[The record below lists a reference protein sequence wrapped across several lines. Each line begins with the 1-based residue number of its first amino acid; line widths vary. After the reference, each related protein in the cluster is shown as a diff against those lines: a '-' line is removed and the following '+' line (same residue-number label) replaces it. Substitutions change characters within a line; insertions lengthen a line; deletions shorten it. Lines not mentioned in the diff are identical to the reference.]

1 MQLLAASH
9 TGNFV
14 DGKDEREKISE
25 SNWIEQ
31 NQTFFSTINST
42 QVLKMT
48 SAAFG
53 LDM

>member
-14 DGKDEREKISE
+14 VDGKDEREKLSK

-31 NQTFFSTINST
+31 NQTFFSRINST
-42 QVLKMT
+42 QT
-48 SAAFG
+48 SAAFRLG
-53 LDM
+53 M